1 MEAVRGDVLGI
12 AVVLMTVFVIV
23 DVILSTKE
31 DGEDGEDGWADIKL
45 RVLVALA
52 LLMR

>member
-12 AVVLMTVFVIV
+12 AVVLVSVFVIV

-31 DGEDGEDGWADIKL
+31 DGEDGRAVIKL